1 MTDSARA
8 AGRPATLI
16 WILALLGALE
26 ATVLPAAS
34 AAAAPAVPAVAGVTS
49 PGVQAA
55 VDPGDE
61 TVEVTL
67 YYGAECPKCEAEREW
82 LAELAQDYPIILTE
96 IEVGHDADNRELFV
110 AAGEELGF
118 DASAVP

>member
-8 AGRPATLI
+8 ASRPATLI
-16 WILALLGALE
+16 WILALLGALA

-34 AAAAPAVPAVAGVTS
+34 AAAVPAVPAVPAVAGVAS
-49 PGVQAA
+49 AGVQAA

-67 YYGAECPKCEAEREW
+67 YYGAECPKC
-82 LAELAQDYPIILTE
+82 
-96 IEVGHDADNRELFV
+96 
-110 AAGEELGF
+110 
-118 DASAVP
+118 

>member
-16 WILALLGALE
+16 WILALLGALA

-34 AAAAPAVPAVAGVTS
+34 AAAVPAVAS

-67 YYGAECPKCEAEREW
+67 YYGAECPSAR
-82 LAELAQDYPIILTE
+82 PS
-96 IEVGHDADNRELFV
+96 
-110 AAGEELGF
+110 
-118 DASAVP
+118 ASGSRG